1 MLLISQNISNYD
13 ISIPADAVYRI
24 NLAWCNSLDELK
36 KILKKHENNEIFL
49 DLPINRIKPPNNK
62 YTLEEMIPIL
72 ESNNQIKFFAISN
85 VERKEDLELFQN
97 TLPKH
102 VNIVPKIES
111 PKAIRNIEEITQSL
125 KTEKKFIML
134 DHDDLFSAILS
145 NDEGRESFQKHITNL
160 SDFCEKH
167 NISMLRT
174 VGVMFS
180 DDEKRTTQY
189 EK

>member
-1 MLLISQNISNYD
+1 M
-13 ISIPADAVYRI
+13 
-24 NLAWCNSLDELK
+24 
-36 KILKKHENNEIFL
+36 
-49 DLPINRIKPPNNK
+49 
-62 YTLEEMIPIL
+62 
-72 ESNNQIKFFAISN
+72 
-85 VERKEDLELFQN
+85 ERKEDLERFQN

-102 VNIVPKIES
+102 INIVPKIES

-145 NDEGRESFQKHITNL
+145 NDEGKESFHEHITNL
-160 SDFCEKH
+160 VDFCKKH